1 MCFLDSLFHYAEL
14 FSNLITWQV
23 LVLIIFIFIRKKLF
37 ELINN
42 ISSIKNNS
50 VEISFKNNND
60 LTKQVAGLAGINI
73 EANQLSNKRVLWVDD
88 MPDNNSLFIEFLK
101 VNSAVVVERE
111 STESALMELEKNCFD
126 IIISDMYRPIDG
138 ERAGL
143 DFFNRINELNY
154 SPSANKYI
162 FCGTRNAKTYKGEA
176 NEIGVKI
183 TSNGNELLKEI
194 FKNLNL

>member
-1 MCFLDSLFHYAEL
+1 MCFLDGLFHYAEL

-111 STESALMELEKNCFD
+111 STESALMELEKKLF
-126 IIISDMYRPIDG
+126 
-138 ERAGL
+138 
-143 DFFNRINELNY
+143 
-154 SPSANKYI
+154 
-162 FCGTRNAKTYKGEA
+162 
-176 NEIGVKI
+176 
-183 TSNGNELLKEI
+183 
-194 FKNLNL
+194 